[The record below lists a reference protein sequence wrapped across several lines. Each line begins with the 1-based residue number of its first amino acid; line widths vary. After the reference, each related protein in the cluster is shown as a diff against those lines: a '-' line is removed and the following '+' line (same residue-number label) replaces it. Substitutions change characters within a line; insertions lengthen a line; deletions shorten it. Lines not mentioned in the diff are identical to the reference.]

1 MQRGPLALFGAIVAV
16 GLGPAM
22 WLGAQFGEATLL
34 PDRPPVVRSVTDN
47 EVQTPRGG
55 SGAGDA
61 PIDQTEAIRTE
72 PKANTKPLR
81 ATRTTSPSPTPT
93 TPTPSESDD
102 PSVEPSKTT
111 SPPAGPGEDPSDPP
125 TESTTPPSDPPTKG
139 DPEVPPPQPP
149 TTDIESDPTT
159 SEGFAAV

>member
-34 PDRPPVVRSVTDN
+34 PDRPPVVTSVTGN
-47 EVQTPRGG
+47 ELPPPRGG

-61 PIDQTEAIRTE
+61 PADQTEAIRTE

-81 ATRTTSPSPTPT
+81 PTRTTSPSPTPT
-93 TPTPSESDD
+93 TPAPSASDD

-111 SPPAGPGEDPSDPP
+111 SPPADPSDPP
-125 TESTTPPSDPPTKG
+125 TESTPPSDPPTKG
-139 DPEVPPPQPP
+139 DPEVPPVPP
-149 TTDIESDPTT
+149 TTDVESDPTT
-159 SEGFAAV
+159 SESFAAV